1 MNWLDIS
8 LLCLAVIGLVKGLFD
23 GAIKQVISL
32 IAIAVAIYFCTK
44 AAAFLKVY
52 VLELGWFSKDVSVIL
67 SYVFGF
73 VLILGIVVLIGEIVN
88 KVIDVT
94 PLSILNHLGGGVL
107 GILIMLLFVSLI
119 FNFLEIVDKK
129 SSLISNEVKVESQFY
144 GYVKELLP
152 TIYPDDLF
160 VEKD

>member
-8 LLCLAVIGLVKGLFD
+8 LLCLAGIGLVKGLFD
-23 GAIKQVISL
+23 GAIKQVVSL
-32 IAIAVAIYFCTK
+32 IAIGAAIYFCTK
-44 AAAFLKVY
+44 AATFLKVY
-52 VLELGWFSKDVSVIL
+52 ILELGWFSKDVSSIL
-67 SYVFGF
+67 SYIFGF
-73 VLILGIVVLIGEIVN
+73 VLILGIVVLVGEIVN

-94 PLSILNHLGGGVL
+94 PLSLLNHLGGGVL
-107 GILIMLLFVSLI
+107 GVLIMLFFVSLT

-129 SSLISNEVKVESQFY
+129 SSLISHEVKVESQFY

-160 VEKD
+160 IEKD